1 MHPTDVA
8 EYVLGEVAELR
19 RSLMEMPEL
28 GVGAIE
34 LEEQVEL
41 YVDFRKVDRPRLQAS
56 VVPGLLGPGGNPLQI
71 GREAIDLSQKRERE
85 LLLHMNCENLDC
97 HPPSA
102 ELLLPD
108 RTPLPP
114 QDWPQDLTRGGL
126 AHGHP
131 KYDRPFFCRRG
142 LREYHSHPGHQEDP
156 WDIYREAVSLHV
168 IALELLDDLHNRW
181 TLR

>member
-1 MHPTDVA
+1 MHPADVA

-19 RSLMEMPEL
+19 RSLAEMPEL
-28 GVGAIE
+28 GIAAVE
-34 LEEQVEL
+34 LDEDVEL
-41 YVDFRKVDRPRLQAS
+41 YVGFRKFERPRLQAA
-56 VVPGLLGPGGNPLQI
+56 VVPGLLGPGGRPLQF
-71 GREAIDLSQKRERE
+71 GHEAIDLSQKRERN
-85 LLLHMNCENLDC
+85 LVLHMNCENLDGD
-97 HPPSA
+97 PPSA

-114 QDWPQDLTRGGL
+114 GEWPQDLTREGL

-131 KYDRPFFCRRG
+131 EYDRPFFCRRG

-156 WDIYREAVSLHV
+156 WDKYREAVSLHV
-168 IALELLDDLHNRW
+168 IALELLDDLHYRW